1 MSADPEVVTP
11 EATSTPDVRWG
22 MGDALA
28 GNLAIYIA
36 SFVAVTVVAAV
47 FGGDVLA
54 GNLPL
59 WGTALLQVPVWV
71 GLLGAPLWATHR
83 KGLRSLADDFGL
95 RMRWSDIPF
104 GLAMGFVGQLV
115 LALVVTVVYRALGVD
130 LDRVGESAEV
140 LTSAAV
146 DPFSVVL
153 LVLVAVV
160 AAPVLEELFYRGLWL
175 RAAERRIGRVGAV
188 LLTSAVFGIV
198 HLQPYDFV
206 ALAGF
211 GLLLGVLTVRTGRL
225 GPAIWAHI
233 AFNLTAVVNLLVLSA

>member
-1 MSADPEVVTP
+1 MSVDPEVVTP
-11 EATSTPDVRWG
+11 EATSPPEVRWG

-36 SFVAVTVVAAV
+36 SFAAFAVAVAV
-47 FGGDVLA
+47 FGPDVLD
-54 GNLPL
+54 GDMPL
-59 WGTALLQVPVWV
+59 WRTALFQVPVWV
-71 GLLGAPLWATHR
+71 GLLGAPLWATYR
-83 KGLRSLADDFGL
+83 KGLRSLVDDFGL
-95 RMRWSDIPF
+95 RMRWVDIPL
-104 GLAMGFVGQLV
+104 GLGIGLVGQLA
-115 LALVVTVVYRALGVD
+115 LALVVTVVYRALGID
-130 LDRVGESAEV
+130 LDRVGESAEA
-140 LTSAAV
+140 LTGAAV

-160 AAPVLEELFYRGLWL
+160 VAPVLEELFYRGLWL

-225 GPAIWAHI
+225 GPAIWAHV
-233 AFNLTAVVNLLVLSA
+233 AFNLTAVINLLALSS